1 MCKDCESR
9 LKKLLLG
16 GERGGTRM
24 RGRLICYFFYPFILL
39 QFLKI
44 SMYHF
49 HNNKT
54 IFVRFLGRNGIL
66 SFHFVVLVG

>member
-1 MCKDCESR
+1 MCKDCGSR

-16 GERGGTRM
+16 GEGGGTRV
-24 RGRLICYFFYPFILL
+24 RGRLICYFLSFYTVV
-39 QFLKI
+39 I
-44 SMYHF
+44 SENHF

-66 SFHFVVLVG
+66 SFHFMVLVG